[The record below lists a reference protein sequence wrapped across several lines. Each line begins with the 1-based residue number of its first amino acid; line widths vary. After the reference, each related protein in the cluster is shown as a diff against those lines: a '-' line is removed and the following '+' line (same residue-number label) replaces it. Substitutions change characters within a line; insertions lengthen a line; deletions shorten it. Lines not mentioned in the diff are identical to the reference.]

1 MNGCFKACEKAND
14 YNKYDVVINISDFLD
29 MFNKSNNSEK
39 KIVIRVLEKLK
50 NIDKKYTGG
59 RNGYI
64 CGRHIT

>member
-39 KIVIRVLEKLK
+39 RL
-50 NIDKKYTGG
+50 
-59 RNGYI
+59 
-64 CGRHIT
+64 